1 MSETVDF
8 AAIAAAIR
16 QHLEADRI
24 LGVREVPIAPGPA
37 GPINFAAPAAAQA
50 SAGDNGAR
58 LAELGEQ
65 VRGCKK
71 CALHE
76 GRTNTVFGVGNP
88 HARLVFVGEAP
99 GYHEDQKGEPF
110 VGKAGA
116 LLTDIIKAMQFR
128 REDVYICNVLKCRPP
143 ENRNPAP
150 EEVVACSPYLFGQLQ
165 AIQPEIIV
173 ALGLPAVHTLL
184 KTTASLGSL
193 RGRFHDFHLAPDGP
207 PIKLMPTY
215 HPAYLLRS
223 PREKGKTWDDMKMV
237 MTELG
242 IEVPER
248 YR

>member
-16 QHLEADRI
+16 QQLEADRI
-24 LGVREVPIAPGPA
+24 LGVREVPIVPVSR
-37 GPINFAAPAAAQA
+37 GPIEVRAPASA
-50 SAGDNGAR
+50 SDGGAR

-65 VRGCKK
+65 VRTCQK
-71 CALHE
+71 CGLHRT
-76 GRTNTVFGVGNP
+76 RTNTVFGVGNP
-88 HARLVFVGEAP
+88 NARLVFVGEAP

-116 LLTDIIKAMQFR
+116 LLTDIIKAMQLR

-143 ENRNPAP
+143 ENRDPAP
-150 EEVVACSPYLFGQLQ
+150 EEAMACSSYLFGQLQ

-173 ALGLPAVHTLL
+173 TLGLPAVRALL
-184 KTTASLGSL
+184 ETTSSLGRL
-193 RGRFHDFHLAPDGP
+193 RGRFHDFRLDPDGP
-207 PIKLMPTY
+207 PIKVMPTY

-223 PREKGKTWDDMKMV
+223 PREKGKTWEDMKMV

-242 IEVPER
+242 IEIPER